1 MKTSLIQ
8 DKILPFL
15 MVVFIYS
22 YALEAILIKNIDMTI
37 PTFFIICLVIIL
49 LVFQK
54 NSLKIFNVEDYIIL
68 TFILYLLTHSIFISE
83 PQEALKIIFGSIIA
97 FYIGRYADMLKE
109 GNYKFLK
116 KTINIFTY
124 ILLIFI
130 FINFFSDSNQ
140 YRVTVGESN
149 PIAIGELLGIFA
161 ILNFFDENGIN
172 KSKIEILNTFIG
184 LFVILAIVGSR
195 GAFFAT
201 ILSIVVISIIISTLK
216 KKIYLILGISLLSYL
231 YFIITTSS
239 YVLNKFPT
247 IFRFSFN
254 NIINDPSITG
264 NQKFTGRF
272 DVYLESIRLF
282 QENPIFGAGANVVYS
297 HNIFLEL
304 LASTGLVGF
313 LIIVFFLA
321 ILFFRI
327 WHLLKNK
334 YAISLISVFIFLF
347 IYRQSSFNLTNSKSV
362 FLFAGII
369 VSIYYSLKLKSKKE
383 L

>member
-8 DKILPFL
+8 NKILPFL

-22 YALEAILIKNIDMTI
+22 YALEAMLIKNIDMTI

-83 PQEALKIIFGSIIA
+83 PLEALKIIFGSIIA

-109 GNYKFLK
+109 GNYKFFK

-130 FINFFSDSNQ
+130 LLNFFGDSNQ

-201 ILSIVVISIIISTLK
+201 ILSIVVILIIISTLK
-216 KKIYLILGISLLSYL
+216 KKIYLILGILSLSYL

-239 YVLNKFPT
+239 YILNKFPT
-247 IFRFSFN
+247 IYRFSFN

-327 WHLLKNK
+327 WHLLKIK

-369 VSIYYSLKLKSKKE
+369 LSIYYSLKLKSKKE